1 MDLGGRMA
9 TDGWPT
15 AKLGDVVAN
24 HDSRRIPLSSRER
37 ATRQGRYPYYGAA
50 GVIDFVDRPIFSG
63 LHLLVGEDGSVVRED
78 GRPFLQLADGEFW
91 VNNHAHVL
99 TGDTDVETRFI
110 YYALSSTN
118 IRGWVTGAVQPKLNQ
133 GNMNQIEI
141 PFPDEGVRR
150 AIVSVLSTLDD
161 KIEVNRKQARVLE
174 GIARALF
181 NSWIVDFD
189 PVRRK
194 AAGEPTGL
202 PDEIAALFPDRLVDS
217 PMGEVPEGWRAG
229 TIGDIAEAAREGVD
243 PGDIDPATPY
253 IGLEHMPRRSI
264 ALAEWAHAGKV
275 TSGKSMF
282 RRGQILFGKLRPYF
296 HKVGV
301 APVDGVCST
310 DIIVAEPR
318 SLCWAALALGHLS
331 SDAVVQHADRS
342 SSGTKMPR
350 TNWRDLAAFQI
361 AIPPE
366 PLAMLASRTIAPM
379 LDGLAIGT
387 HQSRSLAALRDA
399 LLPRLISGELRIAD
413 AERIVGRT
421 VQWLRLSMS

>member
-110 YYALSSTN
+110 YYALSNTN

-150 AIVSVLSTLDD
+150 AIVSVLGTLDD

-174 GIARALF
+174 GIARAVF
-181 NSWIVDFD
+181 NSWFVDFD

-217 PMGEVPEGWRAG
+217 PMGEVPEGWTAG
-229 TIGDIAEAAREGVD
+229 TVGDIADSAREGVD
-243 PGDIDPATPY
+243 PGDVDSSTPY

-264 ALAEWAHAGKV
+264 ALTDWAHAGKV
-275 TSGKSMF
+275 TSGKSVF

-310 DIIVAEPR
+310 DIIVAEPKKP
-318 SLCWAALALGHLS
+318 CWSSLALGHLS

-350 TNWRDLAAFQI
+350 ANWRDLAAYQI

-366 PLAMLASRTIAPM
+366 PLAALASDTVAPM
-379 LDGLAIGT
+379 IDRIVAGI
-387 HQSRSLAALRDA
+387 HQNRALGALRDT
-399 LLPRLISGELRIAD
+399 LLPKLISGELRIAD
-413 AERIVGRT
+413 AEQIVGRAD
-421 VQWLRLSMS
+421 